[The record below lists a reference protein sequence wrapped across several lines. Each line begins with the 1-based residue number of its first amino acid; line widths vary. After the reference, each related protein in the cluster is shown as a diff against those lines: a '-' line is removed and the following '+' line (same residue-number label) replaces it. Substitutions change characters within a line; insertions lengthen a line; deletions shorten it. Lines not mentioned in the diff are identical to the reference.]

1 MWNVDLGKVL
11 VLNSQHKSNFYIYLC
26 FSFLIRYHAVLNV
39 IHLAQI
45 CGYVYIVDVIRL
57 AVEKHI
63 MIIAPCIIG
72 FVQ

>member
-1 MWNVDLGKVL
+1 MWHVDLGKAVF
-11 VLNSQHKSNFYIYLC
+11 LNNQHKSNFYIYLC

-45 CGYVYIVDVIRL
+45 CGYVYIVVVIRL

-63 MIIAPCIIG
+63 MIIAPCITG
-72 FVQ
+72 LVQ